1 MEIGYKVRPGE
12 TGSSVAYNNFL
23 REIEERINSDTELIE
38 SIKRNNVLFSEKIKH
53 IVKKAKPEYYGAAVV
68 AAMQKTPRYSYIKN
82 LEYDGKLYDA
92 EIDALSRTFVL
103 VWTGLKVDDE
113 IKEED

>member
-1 MEIGYKVRPGE
+1 MEMEYRVRAGE
-12 TGSSVAYNNFL
+12 TGSSVTYNNFL

-38 SIKRNNVLFSEKIKH
+38 SIKKNNVLFSEKIKH
-53 IVKKAKPEYYGAAVV
+53 IVEEAKPEYYGTAVV

-113 IKEED
+113 VEDED